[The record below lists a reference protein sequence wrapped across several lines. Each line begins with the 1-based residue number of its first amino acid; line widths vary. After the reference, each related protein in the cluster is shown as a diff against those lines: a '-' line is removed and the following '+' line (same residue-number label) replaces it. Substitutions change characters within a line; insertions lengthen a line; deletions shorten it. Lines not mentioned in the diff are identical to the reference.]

1 MKLKKTASLLLAVIL
16 TLCLFTGCSAKS
28 KLVGTWEEE
37 KQASIFGIEINT
49 GTVTVSFEKDGTGS
63 LSGELGS
70 TGLSASQD
78 FTYTVEKD
86 QLTMTFESGNTMVF
100 TFTLEKDVL
109 KLDGDTALELTKV
122 S

>member
-1 MKLKKTASLLLAVIL
+1 MKHRRIAYLLIAVMLFGLLA
-16 TLCLFTGCSAKS
+16 GCDAKS

-37 KQASIFGIEINT
+37 KKASILGIEINT
-49 GTVTVSFEKDGTGS
+49 GTVTLSFEKDGTGS

-70 TGLSASQD
+70 TGLGASKN

-86 QLTMTFESGNTMVF
+86 QLTLTFDSGKTAVF
-100 TFTLEKDVL
+100 TFALEKDVL
-109 KLDGDTALELTKV
+109 KLDGDTDLELTKV